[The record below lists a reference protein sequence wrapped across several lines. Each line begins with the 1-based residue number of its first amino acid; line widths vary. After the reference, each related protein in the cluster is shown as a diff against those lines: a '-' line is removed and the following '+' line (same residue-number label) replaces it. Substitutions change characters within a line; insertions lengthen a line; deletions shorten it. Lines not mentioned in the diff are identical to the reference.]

1 MSNIWTTHG
10 RSTSQYLQPLNK
22 GYGNQSFSIQSK
34 PHTPHQKKGCKTQRV
49 MVPQIKQHQ
58 VATTNN
64 LQYATKSESL
74 QLLVRKCPIDGQH
87 MGMPQCITCN
97 N

>member
-10 RSTSQYLQPLNK
+10 QTTTHYLQLLNE
-22 GYGNQSFSIQSK
+22 GYDNQSFFIQSK
-34 PHTPHQKKGCKTQRV
+34 LHTLHHKKGCKTQRA
-49 MVPQIKQHQ
+49 MVPQTKQHQ

-74 QLLVRKCPIDGQH
+74 QLQVRKCPIDGQH
-87 MGMPQCITCN
+87 MGMLQWITCN

>member
-1 MSNIWTTHG
+1 MKTHG
-10 RSTSQYLQPLNK
+10 RTTTHYLQLSNE
-22 GYGNQSFSIQSK
+22 GYENQSLFIQSK
-34 PHTPHQKKGCKTQRV
+34 LHTPRHKKGCKTQRG

-64 LQYATKSESL
+64 LQYAIKSESL

-87 MGMPQCITCN
+87 VGMPQCITCN